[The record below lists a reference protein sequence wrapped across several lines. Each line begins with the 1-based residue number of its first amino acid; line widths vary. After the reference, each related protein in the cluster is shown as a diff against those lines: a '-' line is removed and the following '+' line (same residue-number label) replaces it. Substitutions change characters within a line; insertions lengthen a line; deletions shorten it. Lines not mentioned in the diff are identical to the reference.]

1 MAALRDTRLRL
12 IQLAIVGLAAL
23 FGVMAGVNPLYA
35 VLAIVAALFVVVT
48 LSDLVVGL
56 CLFTVVTFLDS
67 VPNAVGSLSAV
78 KLVGLLVFMSWLAG
92 VAAGQSTGSFVARYP
107 AFSGLCFAL
116 LVWVLLSALWSES
129 LSAWWNDAQ
138 TWILNM
144 ALFPILFMA
153 LRRPRDLAW
162 LFASFAAGAL
172 LSVAYGVLSGGT
184 ANVDGRLGG
193 AGLGANI
200 IGDLS
205 SVAAI
210 LSATLAMQRD
220 WSRGARG
227 VFLLFAA
234 LSVVSVFL
242 TASREAVLGLGM
254 AIIIAPLV
262 ARRGRRL
269 AVAAGALG
277 AAVSAI
283 VLFLAFTPAQ
293 VRSHLFAPDPTG
305 SGRTNIWEVGL
316 RMVAAHPFRGIGAG
330 NFSNTTI
337 HYLFRPGALQ
347 YSSYIVDQPKVAHN
361 IYLEVLAELGVV
373 GLAMFLLLVG
383 FCLLCAL
390 RSARE
395 FARAGDA
402 PGELLAR
409 GLLLGL
415 LAFLLADFFG
425 SELLNKDL
433 WLLLAA
439 SPALFAIS
447 RLRVTAGSRAL
458 AAQAGAG

>member
-1 MAALRDTRLRL
+1 MRLRL
-12 IQLAIVGLAAL
+12 IQASIVVLAAL
-23 FGVMAGVNPLYA
+23 LGVIAGVNPLYA

-48 LSDLVVGL
+48 LSDLVTGL

-92 VAAGQSTGSFVARYP
+92 VASGQAQRSFVARHP
-107 AFSGLCFAL
+107 AFSGLCLAL

-153 LRRPRDLAW
+153 LRRSRDLAW
-162 LFASFAAGAL
+162 LFAAFLAGAL
-172 LSVAYGVLSGGT
+172 LSVLYGVLSGGT

-210 LSATLAMQRD
+210 LAATLAMQRD
-220 WSRGARG
+220 WSRSARA
-227 VFLLFAA
+227 VFLFGAA

-242 TASREAVLGLGM
+242 TASREAVLGLGL
-254 AIIIAPLV
+254 AIVLSPLV

-269 AVAAGALG
+269 AVAGG
-277 AAVSAI
+277 AAAAAAAAV
-283 VLFLAFTPAQ
+283 VLLLAFTPPS
-293 VRSHLFAPDPTG
+293 VRAHLFAPDTTG

-316 RMVAAHPFRGIGAG
+316 RMVAAHPVNGIGAG

-337 HYLFRPGALQ
+337 HYLFQPGELQ

-361 IYLEVLAELGVV
+361 IYLEVLAELGAV
-373 GLAMFLLLVG
+373 GLVMFVLLVG

-390 RSARE
+390 SAARR
-395 FARAGDA
+395 FARAGNQS
-402 PGELLAR
+402 GEVLAR
-409 GLLLGL
+409 GLMLALM
-415 LAFLLADFFG
+415 AFLFADFFG

-433 WLLLAA
+433 WLLLACP
-439 SPALFAIS
+439 PALLAVA
-447 RLRVTAGSRAL
+447 RAGERGPA
-458 AAQAGAG
+458 